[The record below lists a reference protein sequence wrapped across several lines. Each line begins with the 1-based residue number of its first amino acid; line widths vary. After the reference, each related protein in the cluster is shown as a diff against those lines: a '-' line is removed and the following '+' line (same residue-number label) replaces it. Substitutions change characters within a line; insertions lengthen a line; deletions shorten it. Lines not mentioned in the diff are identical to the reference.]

1 MFYIYIE
8 MDECPF
14 LFVYVYDNYLI
25 CFIVCFILIL
35 LFSLSLLFFSCRIA
49 SFLIISFFLSFL
61 CVFKYLFSC

>member
-1 MFYIYIE
+1 

-35 LFSLSLLFFSCRIA
+35 LFSLSLLFFRVE
-49 SFLIISFFLSFL
+49 LL
-61 CVFKYLFSC
+61 LF

>member
-35 LFSLSLLFFSCRIA
+35 LFSLSLLFFRVELL
-49 SFLIISFFLSFL
+49 FLIISFFLSFL